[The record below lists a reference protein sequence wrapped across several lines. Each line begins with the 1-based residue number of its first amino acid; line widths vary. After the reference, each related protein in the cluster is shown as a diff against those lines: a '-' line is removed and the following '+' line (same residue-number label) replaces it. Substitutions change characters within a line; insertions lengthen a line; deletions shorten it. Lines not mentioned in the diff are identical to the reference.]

1 MARAR
6 PACLLALALHGCA
19 TPLIEPPAA
28 PVVQRVSADAVQS
41 CAALHP
47 DEVRRITGA
56 NVVSATPSDTGG
68 GACHFRL
75 DDGQWFDL
83 ILIRWPDVRMYTS
96 ATCDERQNGPHRDMV
111 HHPFCSTLAGPHEA
125 WLQSAA
131 WGGMAMDRMQ
141 ALLDAAT
148 ERLAR
153 EAGAQV
159 LRLDKRLPP
168 T

>member
-1 MARAR
+1 MRGTR
-6 PACLLALALHGCA
+6 CLALALFALHGCA
-19 TPLIEPPAA
+19 LPLIKPPAA
-28 PVVQRVSADAVQS
+28 PVVQHVSADAVQS

-47 DEVRRITGA
+47 DEVRRITGVDVA
-56 NVVSATPSDTGG
+56 SATPSDTGS
-68 GACHFRL
+68 GACRFRL

-83 ILIRWPDVRMYTS
+83 ILIPWPDVRTYTR
-96 ATCDERQNGPHRDMV
+96 ATCDERQNGPTWGMV

-131 WGGMAMDRMQ
+131 WGGMAMDKMQ
-141 ALLDAAT
+141 ALLDVAT

-153 EAGAQV
+153 EAGAKV
-159 LRLDKRLPP
+159 LHLDKRLPP